1 MLIFSLDAQFA
12 QGKALL
18 AALRKR
24 LIATEFTFDD
34 FSFDDSTCM
43 GEHVQRQ
50 FPDGESYLNIIS
62 DVAGQDVVVLCQLH
76 HPNNKLIE
84 LMLFAETVKQQGAKT
99 VSLVAP
105 YLAYMRQDKK
115 FQPGECITSRHVSA
129 WLNERFDSIITIDPH
144 LHRYHQLNEIYSIPN
159 AVLHAT
165 DLMADY
171 IRQHITRPLIIG
183 PDSESEQWANA
194 VAQHAGCESIV
205 LTKVRNGDH
214 DVEVSLPELEN
225 YPDHQPVLIDDII
238 STGKTMI
245 KAAENIV
252 SLGGK
257 SPICICVHPVF
268 AEGALEEMQQADIA
282 EVISCDTI
290 IHKTNKITVVDKLAQ
305 AIITMQAGLNK
316 QSHFQFDIP
325 LKAEL

>member
-1 MLIFSLDAQFA
+1 MLIFSLDGQVEQA
-12 QGKALL
+12 KALL
-18 AALRKR
+18 AVLKKR
-24 LIATEFTFDD
+24 LAASGLAFNNFA
-34 FSFDDSTCM
+34 FL

-76 HPNNKLIE
+76 QPNNKLIE
-84 LMLFAETVKQQGAKT
+84 LMLFAETAKQQGAKT
-99 VSLVAP
+99 VSLVTP

-115 FQPGECITSRHVSA
+115 FNPGECITSRHVSA
-129 WLNERFDSIITIDPH
+129 WLSERFDSIITIDPH

-159 AVLHAT
+159 TVLHAT
-165 DLMADY
+165 DLIADY
-171 IRQHITRPLIIG
+171 IRHNVVMPLVIG
-183 PDSESEQWANA
+183 PDSESEQWASA
-194 VAQHAGCESIV
+194 VAQQADCDSIV
-205 LTKVRNGDH
+205 LAKVRHGDH

-225 YPDHQPVLIDDII
+225 YSDHQPVLIDDII

-252 SLGGK
+252 NLGGK
-257 SPICICVHPVF
+257 PPICICVHPVF
-268 AEGALEEMQQADIA
+268 AEGALAEMQQADIA

-290 IHKTNKITVVDKLAQ
+290 FHESNKITVVEKLAQ
-305 AIITMQAGLNK
+305 AIITMQAELNK

-325 LKAEL
+325 LKAES

>member
-1 MLIFSLDAQFA
+1 MLLFSLDGQLAQA
-12 QGKALL
+12 KALMVALKNRLDSVNLDPQYFLNL
-18 AALRKR
+18 AL
-24 LIATEFTFDD
+24 
-34 FSFDDSTCM
+34 

-76 HPNNKLIE
+76 QPNNKLID
-84 LMLFAETVKQQGAKT
+84 LMLFAETAKQQGAKT

-115 FQPGECITSRHVSA
+115 FQPGECITSRHIST
-129 WLNERFDSIITIDPH
+129 WISERFDSIITIDPH
-144 LHRYHQLNEIYSIPN
+144 LHRYHRLNEIYSIPN
-159 AVLHAT
+159 TVLHAT

-171 IRQHITRPLIIG
+171 IRQYISMPLVIG

-194 VAQHAGCESIV
+194 VAQQAGCDSIV

-225 YPDHQPVLIDDII
+225 YPNHQPVLIDDII

-257 SPICICVHPVF
+257 PPICICVHPVF
-268 AEGALEEMQQADIA
+268 AEGAIEEMALADIA

-290 IHKTNKITVVDKLAQ
+290 IHENNKITVVDKLAQ
-305 AIITMQAGLNK
+305 AIIDMQAELNK
-316 QSHFQFDIP
+316 QSNLQFDIQ
-325 LKAEL
+325 LKGEL